1 MHFHN
6 KYLAEFFGTFWLVL
20 GGCGTAIFAA
30 VFAKDLGINVGL
42 VGVSLAFGLTVL
54 TMAYAVGHVSGGHF
68 NPAVSIGLWVGGRFG
83 FGHLIP
89 YIVFQVLGAVAAA
102 FVLQWFVTDAGGL
115 ATDANG
121 LNGGAIASLA
131 SNGYAEASPGG
142 FSMNSV
148 ILMEVIMT
156 AFFLIIIMGA
166 TDERAPAGFA
176 PIAIGLGL
184 TLIHLISIPVSNTSV
199 NPARSTGPA
208 LVSHFFGEGGDT
220 VITQLPVFWAAPIV
234 GGVLGA
240 IIYRLI
246 VSGAAPADST
256 PERVEYREPEY
267 RSAPPVDRDYAD
279 RGGEYRGD
287 RGEYRDYREEYRDDR
302 Y

>member
-20 GGCGTAIFAA
+20 GGCGSAIIAA
-30 VFAKDLGINVGL
+30 TFGDGL
-42 VGVSLAFGLTVL
+42 SIGLLGVSLAFGLTVM

-89 YIVFQVLGAVAAA
+89 YIVFQVLGAIAAA
-102 FVLQWFVTDAGGL
+102 FVLQWFVTEAGTTAAAG
-115 ATDANG
+115 N
-121 LNGGAIASLA
+121 LNAGAVPTLA

-142 FSMNSV
+142 FSLNAV
-148 ILMEVIMT
+148 IAMEVIMT

-166 TDERAPAGFA
+166 TDDRAPAGFA

-184 TLIHLISIPVSNTSV
+184 TLIHIISIPVSNTSV

-208 LVSHFFGEGGDT
+208 LVSRFFGEGGET
-220 VITQLPVFWAAPIV
+220 AITQLPVFWAAPIV

-240 IIYRLI
+240 IIYRLV
-246 VSGAAPADST
+246 VSGAAPADAA

-267 RSAPPVDRDYAD
+267 RGAPAPADRDYAD
-279 RGGEYRGD
+279 RGDYRGGGD
-287 RGEYRDYREEYRDDR
+287 RGDYRDYREDYRDDR

>member
-6 KYLAEFFGTFWLVL
+6 KYLAEMFGTFWLVL
-20 GGCGTAIFAA
+20 GGCGSAIFAA
-30 VFAKDLGINVGL
+30 TFAGDAGINIGL
-42 VGVSLAFGLTVL
+42 VGVSLAFGLTVM

-89 YIVFQVLGAVAAA
+89 YIIFQVLGAIAAA
-102 FVLQWFVTDAGGL
+102 FVLQWLVTEAGTTAAAEALNADA
-115 ATDANG
+115 APT
-121 LNGGAIASLA
+121 LA
-131 SNGYAEASPGG
+131 SNGYADASPGKY
-142 FSMNSV
+142 SMEAV
-148 ILMEVIMT
+148 IVMEVIMT

-208 LVSHFFGEGGDT
+208 LVSKLFGEGDST
-220 VITQLPVFWAAPIV
+220 ALTQLPVFWAAPIV
-234 GGVLGA
+234 GAVLGA
-240 IIYRLI
+240 ILYRLI
-246 VSGAAPADST
+246 VSGASPVEKTA
-256 PERVEYREPEY
+256 ERVEVREPEY
-267 RSAPPVDRDYAD
+267 RERVD
-279 RGGEYRGD
+279 
-287 RGEYRDYREEYRDDR
+287 
-302 Y
+302 

>member
-20 GGCGTAIFAA
+20 GGCGSAIIAA
-30 VFAKDLGINVGL
+30 TFGDGL
-42 VGVSLAFGLTVL
+42 AIGLIGVSLAFGLTVL

-89 YIVFQVLGAVAAA
+89 YIVFQVLGAIAAA
-102 FVLQWFVTDAGGL
+102 FVLQWFVTEAG
-115 ATDANG
+115 
-121 LNGGAIASLA
+121 NGGADALNAGAVPTLA
-131 SNGYAEASPGG
+131 SNGYGEASPGG
-142 FSMNSV
+142 FSMNAV
-148 ILMEVIMT
+148 IAMEVIMT

-166 TDERAPAGFA
+166 TDDRAPAGFA

-184 TLIHLISIPVSNTSV
+184 TLIHIISIPVSNTSV

-208 LVSHFFGEGGDT
+208 LVSKFFGEGGDT
-220 VITQLPVFWAAPIV
+220 AITQLPVFWAAPIV

-246 VSGAAPADST
+246 VSGAAPAEKEV
-256 PERVEYREPEY
+256 ERVEYREPEY
-267 RSAPPVDRDYAD
+267 RDRAPAA
-279 RGGEYRGD
+279 GGEYDRGYRDRGD
-287 RGEYRDYREEYRDDR
+287 YRDYREDYRDDR

>member
-30 VFAKDLGINVGL
+30 VFATSAGINVGL
-42 VGVSLAFGLTVL
+42 VGVSLAFGLTVM

-89 YIVFQVLGAVAAA
+89 YIVFQVLGAIAAA
-102 FVLQWFVTDAGGL
+102 FVLQWFITNAGGA

-121 LNGGAIASLA
+121 LNGGAIGSLA

-142 FSMNSV
+142 FSMEAV
-148 ILMEVIMT
+148 IVMEVIMT
-156 AFFLIIIMGA
+156 AFFLIIIMGS
-166 TDERAPAGFA
+166 TDDRAPAGFA

-208 LVSHFFGEGGDT
+208 LVSKFFGEGGDT
-220 VITQLPVFWAAPIV
+220 PLTQLPVFWAAPIV
-234 GGVLGA
+234 GAVLGA

-246 VSGAAPADST
+246 VSGAAPAEAA
-256 PERVEYREPEY
+256 PARAEIREPEY
-267 RSAPPVDRDYAD
+267 RDRVPADQGDYD
-279 RGGEYRGD
+279 RGYRDRGD
-287 RGEYRDYREEYRDDR
+287 YRDYREDYRDDR

>member
-20 GGCGTAIFAA
+20 AGCGSAIFAA
-30 VFAKDLGINVGL
+30 VFASSAGINIGL
-42 VGVSLAFGLTVL
+42 VGVSLAFGLSVL

-89 YIVFQVLGAVAAA
+89 YIIFQVLGAVAAA
-102 FVLQWFVTDAGGL
+102 FVLHWFIANAGGA

-121 LNGGAIASLA
+121 LNGGAIGTLA
-131 SNGYAEASPGG
+131 SNGYGEASPGG
-142 FSMNSV
+142 FSMEAV
-148 ILMEVIMT
+148 IAMEVIMT
-156 AFFLIIIMGA
+156 AFFLIIIMGS
-166 TDERAPAGFA
+166 TDDRAPAGFA

-208 LVSHFFGEGGDT
+208 LISSLFGEGGET
-220 VITQLPVFWAAPIV
+220 PLTQLPVFWAAPIV
-234 GGVLGA
+234 GAVLGA

-246 VSGAAPADST
+246 VSGAAPAEKEV
-256 PERVEYREPEY
+256 ERVEYREPEY
-267 RSAPPVDRDYAD
+267 REPMPREPAYRDHAPADRDN
-279 RGGEYRGD
+279 
-287 RGEYRDYREEYRDDR
+287 YRDYRDDYRDER

>member
-20 GGCGTAIFAA
+20 GGCGSAIFAA
-30 VFAKDLGINVGL
+30 TFAGDIGINIGL
-42 VGVSLAFGLTVL
+42 VGVSLAFGLTVM

-89 YIVFQVLGAVAAA
+89 YIVFQVLGAIAAA
-102 FVLQWFVTDAGGL
+102 FVLQWFVTNAGDA
-115 ATDANG
+115 AAS
-121 LNGGAIASLA
+121 LNAGAVPTLA
-131 SNGYAEASPGG
+131 SNGYAAASPGG
-142 FSMNSV
+142 FSMEAV
-148 ILMEVIMT
+148 IVMEVIMT
-156 AFFLIIIMGA
+156 AFFLIVIMGA
-166 TDERAPAGFA
+166 TDDRAPAGFA
-176 PIAIGLGL
+176 PIAIGLCL

-208 LVSHFFGEGGDT
+208 LVSKFFGGADDV
-220 VITQLPVFWAAPIV
+220 VITQLPVFWIAPIV
-234 GGVLGA
+234 GAVLGA

-246 VSGAAPADST
+246 VSGAAPAEPAAPAPRERVEVREPEYRDRGEYRG
-256 PERVEYREPEY
+256 ERVEYR
-267 RSAPPVDRDYAD
+267 D
-279 RGGEYRGD
+279 RGD
-287 RGEYRDYREEYRDDR
+287 YRDDYRDYRDDR

>member
-6 KYLAEFFGTFWLVL
+6 KYLAEMFGTFWLVL
-20 GGCGTAIFAA
+20 GGCGSAIFAA
-30 VFAKDLGINVGL
+30 TFAGDAGINIGL
-42 VGVSLAFGLTVL
+42 VGVSLAFGLTVM

-83 FGHLIP
+83 FAHLIP
-89 YIVFQVLGAVAAA
+89 YIVFQVLGAIAAA
-102 FVLQWFVTDAGGL
+102 FVLQWLVTEAGTT
-115 ATDANG
+115 AAAEA
-121 LNGGAIASLA
+121 LNAGAAPTLA
-131 SNGYAEASPGG
+131 SNGYAEASPGKY
-142 FSMNSV
+142 SMEAV
-148 ILMEVIMT
+148 IVMEVIMT

-208 LVSHFFGEGGDT
+208 LISKFFGDGDST
-220 VITQLPVFWAAPIV
+220 ALTQLPVFWAAPIV
-234 GGVLGA
+234 GAVLGA
-240 IIYRLI
+240 ILYRLI
-246 VSGAAPADST
+246 VSGASPVEKTAERVEVREPEYR
-256 PERVEYREPEY
+256 ERVEYR
-267 RSAPPVDRDYAD
+267 D
-279 RGGEYRGD
+279 RGDYRD
-287 RGEYRDYREEYRDDR
+287 DHRSEYRDEYRTEYRDER

>member
-6 KYLAEFFGTFWLVL
+6 KYLAEFFGTFWLVF
-20 GGCGTAIFAA
+20 GGCGSAVIAA
-30 VFAKDLGINVGL
+30 TFGDGL
-42 VGVSLAFGLTVL
+42 SIGLLGVSLAFGLTVM

-89 YIVFQVLGAVAAA
+89 YIVFQVLGAIAAA
-102 FVLQWFVTDAGGL
+102 FVLQWFITEAG
-115 ATDANG
+115 
-121 LNGGAIASLA
+121 NGGADALNAGAVPTIA
-131 SNGYAEASPGG
+131 SNGYGEASPGG
-142 FSMNSV
+142 FSMTAV
-148 ILMEVIMT
+148 IAMEVIMT

-166 TDERAPAGFA
+166 TDDRAPAGFA

-184 TLIHLISIPVSNTSV
+184 TLIHIISIPVSNTSV

-208 LVSHFFGEGGDT
+208 LVSKFFGEGGDT
-220 VITQLPVFWAAPIV
+220 PLTQLPVFWAAPIV

-240 IIYRLI
+240 IIYRLV
-246 VSGAAPADST
+246 VSGAAPAETST
-256 PERVEYREPEY
+256 PDRVEHREPEY
-267 RSAPPVDRDYAD
+267 RDRAPVDRGGDYDREYRD
-279 RGGEYRGD
+279 RGD
-287 RGEYRDYREEYRDDR
+287 YRDYREDYRDDR